1 MALARRVAAIVAAA
15 IAAAIAAAGCGL
27 GASAPPDPQE
37 VVGAACAAIAERGAV
52 DVAVEGESSE
62 SSFDEE
68 GAFRWTADVEIDGE
82 NYRLLR
88 TFEEIEARI
97 ESIRAGAFIYV
108 RAAIEDGEW
117 DDWTLTEAAVADR
130 DQFPYPLP
138 SLAIDPAAETCE
150 HAEADA
156 FRYVG
161 EETVNGRPTQRFA
174 VDLAAQYLGEVAEEI
189 EGEIEGE
196 LRDSR
201 DFWIDSDGRIE
212 QVRSDY
218 FAQGLPYFFNEKTV
232 SVAAYSNYGEPNAI
246 AAPPNVTPTPTPT
259 ARPLPTPTFAAP

>member
-1 MALARRVAAIVAAA
+1 M
-15 IAAAIAAAGCGL
+15 
-27 GASAPPDPQE
+27 D
-37 VVGAACAAIAERGAV
+37 VV
-52 DVAVEGESSE
+52 VEGESPSQG
-62 SSFDEE
+62 E
-68 GAFRWTADVEIDGE
+68 GAFQWTTDGEIDGE
-82 NYRLLR
+82 DYRLLR
-88 TFEEIEARI
+88 IFEGIEARI

-108 RAAIEDGEW
+108 RSAFEDGEW

-138 SLAIDPAAETCE
+138 SSAIDPAAETCE
-150 HAEADA
+150 HADASA

-161 EETVNGRPTQRFA
+161 EETVDGRPTQRFA
-174 VDLAAQYLGEVAEEI
+174 VDLAAQYLGEFAEEF
-189 EGEIEGE
+189 EEEVEGE

-201 DFWIDSDGRIE
+201 DFWIDSDGRVA

-218 FAQGLPYFFNEKTV
+218 FAQGLPYFFDEQTV
-232 SVAAYSNYGEPNAI
+232 SVAAYSGFGEPNDI

>member
-1 MALARRVAAIVAAA
+1 M
-15 IAAAIAAAGCGL
+15 
-27 GASAPPDPQE
+27 
-37 VVGAACAAIAERGAV
+37 
-52 DVAVEGESSE
+52 DVAVEGESS
-62 SSFDEE
+62 FDGE
-68 GAFRWTADVEIDGE
+68 GALQWTTDVEIDGE
-82 NYRLLR
+82 DYRLLR
-88 TFEEIEARI
+88 TFEGIEARI
-97 ESIRAGAFIYV
+97 ESIRAGAFV
-108 RAAIEDGEW
+108 RSAFEDGEW

-130 DQFPYPLP
+130 DQFPYPSP

-150 HAEADA
+150 HAEASA

-201 DFWIDSDGRIE
+201 DFWIDSDGRIA

-232 SVAAYSNYGEPNAI
+232 SVAAYSDFGEPNAI
-246 AAPPNVTPTPTPT
+246 TAPPNVAPTPTPT